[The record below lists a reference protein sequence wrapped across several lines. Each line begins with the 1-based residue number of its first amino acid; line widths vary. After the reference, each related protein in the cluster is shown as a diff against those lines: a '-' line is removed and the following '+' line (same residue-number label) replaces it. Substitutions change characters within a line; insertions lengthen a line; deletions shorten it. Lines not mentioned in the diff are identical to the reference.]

1 MSITIPITILWFHKN
16 VENWQTRSSH
26 SIFELYINKELC
38 RIRQRIQA
46 YVLVIYKSRPDLVF
60 QTIQWFIFTTNQNVT
75 FKNLDI
81 IFISRFSNR
90 FHRDRCESFSYGRET
105 LQWLEVIFE
114 MTTDILVRRVY
125 QSLKVYLDNRTCLR
139 YSFKLASCE
148 RLFIF
153 CLFSKSV
160 FQCLLMLLCF
170 NYKYF
175 APKFYK

>member
-1 MSITIPITILWFHKN
+1 MSITISITILWFHKN

-26 SIFELYINKELC
+26 SIFELYINIELESKHTF
-38 RIRQRIQA
+38 
-46 YVLVIYKSRPDLVF
+46 YKSRPGLVF
-60 QTIQWFIFTTNQNVT
+60 QNILYFIFTNENVT
-75 FKNLDI
+75 FKNLEI

-90 FHRDRCESFSYGRET
+90 FHRDRCESSSYGRET

-125 QSLKVYLDNRTCLR
+125 QSLKVYLDNRTCFR
-139 YSFKLASCE
+139 YSLKLASCE

-160 FQCLLMLLCF
+160 FQCLLM
-170 NYKYF
+170 
-175 APKFYK
+175 

>member
-1 MSITIPITILWFHKN
+1 MSLKG
-16 VENWQTRSSH
+16 
-26 SIFELYINKELC
+26 INSLF
-38 RIRQRIQA
+38 I
-46 YVLVIYKSRPDLVF
+46 IYKSRPGLVF
-60 QTIQWFIFTTNQNVT
+60 QNILYFIFTNENVT
-75 FKNLDI
+75 FKNLEI

-90 FHRDRCESFSYGRET
+90 FHRDRCESSSYGRET

-125 QSLKVYLDNRTCLR
+125 QSLKVYLDNRTCFR
-139 YSFKLASCE
+139 YSLKLASCE

-170 NYKYF
+170 NYNHF